1 MKQSKRAA
9 AIIKRDSNVISR
21 SVTREHSFV
30 FKRARGMHLWDVD
43 GKRYLDFAAGVAVA
57 NVGHTNP
64 EVIAAI
70 KKQMNDAMHCEFS
83 DFYAEIPVKF
93 AETLLSL
100 VKGKD
105 NIFLSNSGTES
116 IEAAYKA
123 ARWHTNRTWTIAFEK
138 AFHGRTMGALS
149 MTNSRPV
156 QRERFGP
163 FLLVVHVPYPNFY
176 RMKMDA
182 EECSDFCLEKME
194 NTMISKKGDLS
205 AVFLEPIQGEGG
217 YVVPPTSFVK
227 GLRKLCNQYDALLC
241 VDEVQAGCFRTG
253 KFLSIENFGVEPD
266 IISMAKGL
274 ADGLPVGATISTK
287 KIFDWPPGA
296 HANTFGG
303 NLAVSAA
310 GVATLN
316 YMKKKKLGENARRV
330 GSFMMK
336 RLEEMKD
343 RYEII
348 GDVRGIGLMIGIEI
362 VKNKRSREEDGK
374 TKDKIIQSAAQ
385 KGLVL
390 LGAGANVVRIC
401 PPLIITKQQADQ
413 GMNILEDVIRR
424 IS

>member
-138 AFHGRTMGALS
+138 AFHGRTMGSLS
-149 MTNSRPV
+149 ATWKEKIRAPFKPMLESFIHVEYGDAGAVEDRLGLSGV
-156 QRERFGP
+156 GAVGGGFGG
-163 FLLVVHVPYPNFY
+163 FLLARALRPQQDAAPTIPN
-176 RMKMDA
+176 
-182 EECSDFCLEKME
+182 
-194 NTMISKKGDLS
+194 
-205 AVFLEPIQGEGG
+205 GE
-217 YVVPPTSFVK
+217 
-227 GLRKLCNQYDALLC
+227 LD
-241 VDEVQAGCFRTG
+241 
-253 KFLSIENFGVEPD
+253 
-266 IISMAKGL
+266 
-274 ADGLPVGATISTK
+274 
-287 KIFDWPPGA
+287 
-296 HANTFGG
+296 
-303 NLAVSAA
+303 
-310 GVATLN
+310 
-316 YMKKKKLGENARRV
+316 
-330 GSFMMK
+330 
-336 RLEEMKD
+336 LEE
-343 RYEII
+343 
-348 GDVRGIGLMIGIEI
+348 
-362 VKNKRSREEDGK
+362 
-374 TKDKIIQSAAQ
+374 
-385 KGLVL
+385 
-390 LGAGANVVRIC
+390 
-401 PPLIITKQQADQ
+401 
-413 GMNILEDVIRR
+413 
-424 IS
+424 